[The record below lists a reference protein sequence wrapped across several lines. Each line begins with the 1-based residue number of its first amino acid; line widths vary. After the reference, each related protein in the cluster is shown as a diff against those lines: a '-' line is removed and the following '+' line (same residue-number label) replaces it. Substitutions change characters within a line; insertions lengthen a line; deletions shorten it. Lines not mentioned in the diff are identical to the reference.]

1 MGSFSAWHWLIVL
14 AVIMLLFGR
23 GRISALLADIGKG
36 IGGFRREARELSS
49 GQDAPRRVPVAVAS
63 PAPVH
68 PGGDPAASNDGAL
81 ADGPLSASQP
91 PGAKWMPATWSNP
104 SR

>member
-36 IGGFRREARELSS
+36 IGGFRREVRELSS

-63 PAPVH
+63 PASV

-81 ADGPLSASQP
+81 ADGPLSAFQP
-91 PGAKWMPATWSNP
+91 PRG
-104 SR
+104 